1 MYRGPRNHNS
11 HFNPHQQ
18 YDNDKHYVSQ
28 TNTGADMKYVKLA
41 DIPFVEDNYK
51 MSNTDAYGI
60 RGVFLTLS
68 LFDTNSRSTKTKAE
82 LIITAFPSEDE
93 FNTNGLQFGMSIQY
107 VGFPANIS
115 YGSISKL
122 YDMRAY
128 IEDTGIKDFRG
139 FRKTILHL
147 YGSVEAYG
155 NLSITPEDVTLRIPK
170 QNNALLKNDD
180 RYIPF
185 DSSRTDSERLDYL
198 MQNVPNEQLVT
209 LDQMLADNSTYA
221 EYQANQIQTP
231 YSLALPSLANNTDI
245 DLMTPAYHTDTKVST
260 SNYEQKWAINGIM
273 IKNAPISL
281 SAYNGFITTT
291 ISTNLEI
298 MELDIIESSAV
309 SKYVRFYNYSKKT
322 WSSWQKK

>member
-18 YDNDKHYVSQ
+18 YDNDKHYVSRV
-28 TNTGADMKYVKLA
+28 NTSADMKYIKLA
-41 DIPFVEDNYK
+41 DIPFLEDNYK
-51 MSNTDAYGI
+51 MAGTDAYGI
-60 RGVFLTLS
+60 RGAYLTLS
-68 LFDTNSRSTKTKAE
+68 LHDTNSRPGPTKAE
-82 LIITAFPSEDE
+82 LIIVAYPSEDE
-93 FNTNGLQFGMSIQY
+93 FSHNGLQLGMSIQY
-107 VGFPANIS
+107 IGFPANIS
-115 YGSISKL
+115 YGSVSKMF
-122 YDMRAY
+122 DMRAY
-128 IEDTGIKDFRG
+128 IEDTGIKDYKG

-147 YGSVEAYG
+147 YGSVASYG
-155 NLSITPEDVTLRIPK
+155 NLSINPEDVTLKVPK
-170 QNNALLKNDD
+170 ANDNLLKNDD

-185 DSSRTDSERLDYL
+185 DSSRTDSEKLDYL
-198 MQNVPNEQLVT
+198 MQNIPNEQLVT

-245 DLMTPAYHTDTKVST
+245 DLMTPAYHTDTEVST
-260 SNYEQKWAINGIM
+260 SNYEQKWAINGITLT
-273 IKNAPISL
+273 NAPISL